1 MIVDSTLLGWVPGGW
16 ELVVILVVAMLLFF
30 GKRLPELGRSF
41 GRSITEFRKGLSSG
55 AEPSEPTSQSSQSA
69 QSNQV
74 EQAPKENEP

>member
-1 MIVDSTLLGWVPGGW
+1 MSVGGIPLGWFLGGW

-55 AEPSEPTSQSSQSA
+55 SEPSESTGQSGQSSQ
-69 QSNQV
+69 V
-74 EQAPKENEP
+74 EQPPKENEP

>member
-1 MIVDSTLLGWVPGGW
+1 MIVDSTPLGWVPGGW
-16 ELVVILVVAMLLFF
+16 ELVVILVIAMLLFF

-55 AEPSEPTSQSSQSA
+55 SEPTEPTEPTGQSG

>member
-1 MIVDSTLLGWVPGGW
+1 MQMIVDGTPLGWVPGGW

-55 AEPSEPTSQSSQSA
+55 SEPPEPTGQTGQA
-69 QSNQV
+69 DDAVKDNQ
-74 EQAPKENEP
+74 Q

>member
-1 MIVDSTLLGWVPGGW
+1 MIVDGTPLGWVPGGW

-55 AEPSEPTSQSSQSA
+55 SEPSEPTA
-69 QSNQV
+69 QSG
-74 EQAPKENEP
+74 QADDTVKDDQK